1 MSDSSS
7 SEDSDDE
14 NFDKFNG
21 QINEESK
28 NYLYNKKDIELL
40 SQVKKPFHKFIIPPD
55 DAVFKYDYN

>member
-1 MSDSSS
+1 LSDSSS

-40 SQVKKPFHKFIIPPD
+40 S
-55 DAVFKYDYN
+55 